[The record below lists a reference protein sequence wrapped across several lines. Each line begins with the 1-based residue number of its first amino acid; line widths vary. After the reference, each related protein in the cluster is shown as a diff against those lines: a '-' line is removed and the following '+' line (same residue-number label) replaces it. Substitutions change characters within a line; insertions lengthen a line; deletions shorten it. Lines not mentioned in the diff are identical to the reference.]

1 MANYYADGM
10 KKIILT
16 IAHPLID
23 HFMVILNHAI
33 LEKGK
38 CDNSMDLFGQVLSYF
53 SEIDLHGTLAHFK
66 AQGANCDCGV
76 LLASIKSKIPNTCA
90 DMFLPKC
97 NPPCEKVEW
106 QWSRDT
112 SPYDPE
118 KIREALKK

>member
-10 KKIILT
+10 EKIILT
-16 IAHPLID
+16 IDHPLID
-23 HFMVILNHAI
+23 VFMAVLTRAI
-33 LEKGK
+33 RDKGQ
-38 CDNSMDLFGQVLSYF
+38 CDNTMDVFEQILSF
-53 SEIDLHGTLAHFK
+53 FLEIDTHGTLVHFK
-66 AQGANCDCGV
+66 ERGANCDCGV
-76 LLASIKSKIPNTCA
+76 LLASIKFKIPNTCA

-106 QWSRDT
+106 QWSGDT